1 MNSKTAILIM
11 IFNVI
16 ILAEPI
22 TFSIFSDSANFR
34 IDGVDFNQDL
44 RTDFTVNTD
53 EIRFFENVGPDG
65 RITEGFAYDDISI
78 SYSSNTAGINSIG
91 QEQMIFAVTQ
101 KTTLGG
107 IETQLNTLSLSRS
120 DLAVTFVQVFFDDN
134 TLTSYDGVSDFLTV
148 KTNNTLSVIINPFND
163 NLQSGENIEILAFP
177 ISTTFQAVQTVP
189 EPSIIL
195 LLVLLSLVFF
205 IKRIKVAQ

>member
-1 MNSKTAILIM
+1 MNLKTTILIT
-11 IFNVI
+11 IFNVV

-22 TFSIFSDSANFR
+22 TFSIFSDNANFR

-53 EIRFFENVGPDG
+53 DIRFFENVGPDG
-65 RITEGFAYDDISI
+65 RITEGFAYDEISVI
-78 SYSSNTAGINSIG
+78 YSSNAAGINSIG
-91 QEQMIFAVTQ
+91 QEQISFTVAQ

-107 IETQLNTLSLSRS
+107 VEEQLNTLSLSRS
-120 DLAVTFVQVFFDDN
+120 DLVATFVQIFFDDN
-134 TLTSYDGVSDFLTV
+134 TLTGYDGVSDFSTV
-148 KTNNTLSVIINPFND
+148 KTNNTFPVVVNPFND

-177 ISTTFQAVQTVP
+177 ISTTFQAVQAVP

-195 LLVLLSLVFF
+195 ILVLLLLVFF